1 MEAVRTH
8 FVPVKAKQKN
18 NNRSLIVSMIFKNIV
33 WHVTRLAPGLSFSV
47 LSMFRL
53 KQAVWT
59 FFVTLFLHVIHW
71 TLNTRFYFHS
81 IQVQTMFK
89 FKALD
94 KCKNS
99 ITVSKLLYFSH
110 LHAFEL
116 FSEAEIG
123 AAVLVIKAE
132 ETKQQISR
140 LNDEVMSFCGGW
152 RILTMIQGMLKNSE
166 NLEIW

>member
-1 MEAVRTH
+1 
-8 FVPVKAKQKN
+8 
-18 NNRSLIVSMIFKNIV
+18 
-33 WHVTRLAPGLSFSV
+33 
-47 LSMFRL
+47 
-53 KQAVWT
+53 
-59 FFVTLFLHVIHW
+59 
-71 TLNTRFYFHS
+71 
-81 IQVQTMFK
+81 MFK

-94 KCKNS
+94 KCKNC
-99 ITVSKLLYFSH
+99 IAVSKLLYFSH